1 MTRCENFGKI
11 ATRAVIAQSVERI
24 HGKDEVSGSIPD
36 RGSIR
41 RNMPTFSFDIVSE
54 YNKAEMNN
62 VLAMAQKEITSRY
75 DFKDTPALVEWLGD
89 KDGFKVTGSNEWQ
102 IDSIIDIIRKKLA
115 SREQSAKV
123 LDLSH
128 VIATS
133 NMKATKE
140 IPFVAGLDQ
149 DKAKMITKLLRDS
162 LPKLKPQIQGETV
175 RVISSSK
182 DELQQAMQIIRSKDL
197 DFPVAF
203 NNYS

>member
-1 MTRCENFGKI
+1 
-11 ATRAVIAQSVERI
+11 
-24 HGKDEVSGSIPD
+24 
-36 RGSIR
+36 
-41 RNMPTFSFDIVSE
+41 MPTFSFDIVSE

-203 NNYS
+203 NNYR